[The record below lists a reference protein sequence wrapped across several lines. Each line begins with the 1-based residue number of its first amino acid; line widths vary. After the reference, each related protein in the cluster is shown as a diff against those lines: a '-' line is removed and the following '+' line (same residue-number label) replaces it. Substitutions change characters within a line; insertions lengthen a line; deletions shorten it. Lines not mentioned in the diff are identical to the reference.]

1 MNNKLT
7 KSKKPRSGKI
17 LIPIDFSDYSDK
29 ACALG
34 FNYAKEIGA
43 KVVIMHVFYS
53 PFFPSAIPFGDSFP
67 YPVVNEEESI
77 LLQKEAEQE
86 LTDFSNVI
94 KEKIKNGEWPDVP
107 FITMLRNGL
116 PEEEIVDYS
125 KKYNPNMIIMGT
137 RGKDQK
143 DLDLI
148 GSVTAEVLDAVKVPL
163 FAIPEKT
170 PFTNFSEVKKI
181 AFGTSFDRKDLIAV
195 DALFKMFQSYP
206 IEYSLF
212 HITQKHDDAWNE
224 VQLAGIKEYFAKQY
238 PNTIIKHDIV
248 DGHDFMPNMEKFIR
262 DNHIDIISLST
273 HKRNLFAR
281 LFNPSMAR
289 KMLFHTDT
297 PLLALRS

>member
-7 KSKKPRSGKI
+7 KSKKLRSGKI
-17 LIPIDFSDYSDK
+17 LIPIDFSDYSGK

-34 FNYAKEIGA
+34 FNYAKETGA
-43 KVVIMHVFYS
+43 KVVIMHAFYT
-53 PFFPSAIPFGDSFP
+53 PFFPSAMPFGDSFP
-67 YPVVNEEESI
+67 YPMVNEEESI
-77 LLQKEAEQE
+77 LLQKQAEQE
-86 LTDFSNVI
+86 LTHFSNGI
-94 KEKIKNGEWPDVP
+94 NEKIKTGEWPDVP
-107 FITMLRNGL
+107 FTTMLRNGL
-116 PEEEIVDYS
+116 PEEEIVNYS

-143 DLDLI
+143 DIDLI

-170 PFTNFSEVKKI
+170 PFTSFSEVKKI

-224 VQLAGIKEYFAKQY
+224 IQLAGIKEYFAKQY
-238 PNTIIKHDIV
+238 PDTIIKHDIV